1 LACIKKEKLQP
12 DWKTYEPILSCLRQ
26 LELWETYIEF
36 YAEVLAQGY
45 SLTWNLLNSLH
56 LRFFSHCCEQKD
68 VTECHQ
74 VTAYEALGM
83 KSEALL
89 AEARLQGLRKESKA
103 AVRGD
108 DKRLRSSL
116 PH

>member
-1 LACIKKEKLQP
+1 MWRRIEP
-12 DWKTYEPILSCLRQ
+12 DNNILRM
-26 LELWETYIEF
+26 
-36 YAEVLAQGY
+36 A
-45 SLTWNLLNSLH
+45 
-56 LRFFSHCCEQKD
+56 
-68 VTECHQ
+68 

-116 PH
+116 PHWIVQYTLLGLHMRGQESSQLSHVYLPLEKVAPSLIPFTY

>member
-1 LACIKKEKLQP
+1 MA
-12 DWKTYEPILSCLRQ
+12 
-26 LELWETYIEF
+26 
-36 YAEVLAQGY
+36 
-45 SLTWNLLNSLH
+45 
-56 LRFFSHCCEQKD
+56 
-68 VTECHQ
+68 